1 MDLPIG
7 LIGYPASRGWENARR
22 KRRAKE
28 ELLGK
33 SPPRKMRPAVLFAQ
47 ELINQQATGN
57 YCTANPLPPLP
68 CLALGDKFSGI
79 CIKHQLRDT
88 EAKLLKGANKQPLRH
103 WQDR

>member
-28 ELLGK
+28 ELL
-33 SPPRKMRPAVLFAQ
+33 
-47 ELINQQATGN
+47 GN